1 MKISFFQSLRFRLHI
16 VVILL
21 FFLVGGITL
30 FVMHTEQTR
39 RNVASM
45 ELFYEDFT
53 TFIANTVEKPLWG
66 RSYYFLQEMAL
77 GVMQIKDV
85 IFFDIRDCQG
95 VSLLAEEGSIGERDL
110 ERPLPESGNTYMFSI
125 SRDITSRKMPLGS
138 IHLLISS
145 KQHHLEARKS
155 LWMIL
160 VIFLAGLLLI
170 ETLLVLAMERLF
182 IAPIMRLSQTANQ
195 IGKGHFVTTPLG
207 MRKDEIGTLSRT
219 FNTMSKNLEELVA
232 ERTRELSQA
241 NRMLRSEIQRRQC
254 LEEELRSMATTD
266 RLTGILNRHAFEE
279 ELARQRNGSDSPWS
293 LIMFDLDNFK
303 AVNDDYGHAMGDMVL
318 QRVAFLA
325 TSMLSQKDLFCRW
338 GGEEF
343 LIAVSLEEDKAR
355 RKAEK
360 IRREFQDFWH
370 PEIPPFTASFGVA
383 QFPQKG
389 AWEATFILV
398 DQRMYQAK
406 EAGKNRIFPEA

>member
-1 MKISFFQSLRFRLHI
+1 MRISFLRSLRFRLHI
-16 VVILL
+16 LVILL
-21 FFLVGGITL
+21 FFLVGGVTL

-45 ELFYEDFT
+45 KLFYEDFI
-53 TFIANTVEKPLWG
+53 TFIAKAVEEPLWG

-85 IFFDIRDCQG
+85 IFFDIQDCQG
-95 VSLLAEEGSIGERDL
+95 VSLLVEAGSIGGRAL
-110 ERPLPESGNTYMFSI
+110 ERPLPEYSNRHVFLT
-125 SRDITSRKMPLGS
+125 SRDIACRGMELGS
-138 IHLLISS
+138 IHLAISS
-145 KQHHLEARKS
+145 ERYHREARQS
-155 LWMIL
+155 LWILL

-170 ETLLVLAMERLF
+170 ETLLVLAMERFF
-182 IAPIMRLSQTANQ
+182 IAPIMRLSQTAVQ

-207 MRKDEIGTLSRT
+207 KRKDEIGTLSRT

-241 NRMLRSEIQRRQC
+241 NQMLRSEIQRRQC
-254 LEEELRSMATTD
+254 LEEELRTMATTD

-279 ELARQRNGSDSPWS
+279 ELARQRHGSNSPWS
-293 LIMFDLDNFK
+293 LIMFDLDSFK
-303 AVNDDYGHAMGDMVL
+303 AINDDYGHAMGDMVL
-318 QRVAFLA
+318 QRVAFLT

-343 LIAVSLEEDKAR
+343 LIAASLEEGKAR

-370 PEIPPFTASFGVA
+370 PEIPSFTASFGVA

-389 AWEATFILV
+389 AWESTFILV

-406 EAGKNRIFPEA
+406 EAGRNQVFPKA